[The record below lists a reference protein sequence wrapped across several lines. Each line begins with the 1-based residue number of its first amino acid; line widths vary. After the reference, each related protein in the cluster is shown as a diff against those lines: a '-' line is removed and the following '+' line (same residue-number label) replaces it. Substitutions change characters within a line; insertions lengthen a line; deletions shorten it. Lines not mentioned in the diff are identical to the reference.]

1 MDLGEIVTES
11 FIALQ
16 LKRAFTVPA
25 RPDDQV
31 PVVGHDAVGQEPGP
45 RAFER
50 LFQDPLERLIVLV
63 ALEDGYPGIGA
74 VQDMENQAPLVSS
87 SRSSHGGEVNRVVFP
102 HPHGI
107 QGTSVVPGLRR
118 QTSNAPN
125 RASNW
130 KRRRTVS
137 NSRENSA
144 ERPSKQVG
152 SHRTTD
158 APVVV
163 SRAAASRATSEA
175 MRYIPKQFES
185 TGSAVSLGI
194 SLVTAEVCSTSRLAT
209 RVRGGCVTSQVLHQG
224 AMVFPGVVGEVAQ
237 RSGRGHLAVAEHAK
251 RRRQAVCLRPGSQ
264 RLEREGLGTRAEE
277 QERERDRRDS
287 QASLLAAKSEELSHE
302 VSNAE
307 RGHRDLGDG
316 VVGVSD
322 RADRGVRRPAGSNL
336 PATRSSAGFAML
348 TGCIVLDSQ

>member
-87 SRSSHGGEVNRVVFP
+87 SRSSHGGEVNRGPHARQGTVSGTFAIGFWHLCDSSPFCAHGVLVFP
-102 HPHGI
+102 QPHGI

-130 KRRRTVS
+130 
-137 NSRENSA
+137 
-144 ERPSKQVG
+144 
-152 SHRTTD
+152 
-158 APVVV
+158 
-163 SRAAASRATSEA
+163 
-175 MRYIPKQFES
+175 
-185 TGSAVSLGI
+185 
-194 SLVTAEVCSTSRLAT
+194 
-209 RVRGGCVTSQVLHQG
+209 
-224 AMVFPGVVGEVAQ
+224 
-237 RSGRGHLAVAEHAK
+237 
-251 RRRQAVCLRPGSQ
+251 
-264 RLEREGLGTRAEE
+264 
-277 QERERDRRDS
+277 
-287 QASLLAAKSEELSHE
+287 
-302 VSNAE
+302 
-307 RGHRDLGDG
+307 
-316 VVGVSD
+316 
-322 RADRGVRRPAGSNL
+322 
-336 PATRSSAGFAML
+336 
-348 TGCIVLDSQ
+348 

>member
-144 ERPSKQVG
+144 
-152 SHRTTD
+152 D
-158 APVVV
+158 ARV
-163 SRAAASRATSEA
+163 SRSD
-175 MRYIPKQFES
+175 P
-185 TGSAVSLGI
+185 TGRQTPQWLS
-194 SLVTAEVCSTSRLAT
+194 
-209 RVRGGCVTSQVLHQG
+209 
-224 AMVFPGVVGEVAQ
+224 PGP
-237 RSGRGHLAVAEHAK
+237 RRHA
-251 RRRQAVCLRPGSQ
+251 
-264 RLEREGLGTRAEE
+264 
-277 QERERDRRDS
+277 
-287 QASLLAAKSEELSHE
+287 
-302 VSNAE
+302 
-307 RGHRDLGDG
+307 
-316 VVGVSD
+316 
-322 RADRGVRRPAGSNL
+322 RPARQCDTSPNN
-336 PATRSSAGFAML
+336 SSRRAAP
-348 TGCIVLDSQ
+348 